1 VLQNKSQLPRR
12 LNELDSNRIQ
22 AKDNMVTDYYS
33 LTEQPFGVTPDTRY
47 LYLSPTHREALASL
61 LYGVQTGRGFM
72 SIIAKPGMG
81 KTTLLF
87 QLLQQLKH
95 SARTVFLFQTLCS
108 PVDLLR
114 SLLRDLGMEAHGDL
128 PEMQSQLN
136 ECLLTESRRGK
147 QVVVVIDEAQN
158 LSDEALEL
166 LRMLSNFETPHQK
179 LMQIILAGQPQLA
192 EKLASP
198 NLVQLRQRISIVA
211 RLKPLTLQET
221 NLYVGH
227 RLGIAGYDFRAPL
240 FTRGAGAIIAEHSEG
255 IPRNINNICFNALS
269 LGCALKRKPID
280 EEIIREVMGD
290 LDLGSENG
298 MAMTIH
304 EPKKSAL
311 KAPAALANAGMR
323 THGRAWRSK
332 CATVAM
338 LLLMLMWPIGVRQRD
353 TKVFAS
359 QTSPAAAT
367 NAAHS
372 SSRILSVSP
381 SAPDSQARTTA
392 ARNSPA
398 PKSPA
403 PETGRSNVILGPRT
417 ATLSTRS
424 VEPHVTETS
433 TMNSE
438 IDPSELWEEVRNGST
453 SAEVALA
460 SLYLDGVVVPQSC
473 QQTQVLLLAARKKGN
488 NGAEN
493 LLATYEKRC
502 Q

>member
-1 VLQNKSQLPRR
+1 
-12 LNELDSNRIQ
+12 
-22 AKDNMVTDYYS
+22 MVTDYYS
-33 LTEQPFGVTPDTRY
+33 LAENPFGVTPDTRY

-114 SLLRDLGMEAHGDL
+114 SLLHDLGTEVHGSDI
-128 PEMQSQLN
+128 PQIHSQLN

-147 QVVVVIDEAQN
+147 RLVVVIDEAQN
-158 LSDEALEL
+158 LPDSALEL
-166 LRMLSNFETPHQK
+166 LRMLSNFETPREK

-192 EKLASP
+192 KKLASP

-211 RLKPLTLQET
+211 RLKALTLQET

-227 RLGIAGYDFRAPL
+227 RLQVAGYDFRAPL
-240 FTRGAGAIIAEHSEG
+240 FTPRAGAIIAEHSEG

-280 EEIIREVMGD
+280 EEIIREVLDD
-290 LDLGSENG
+290 LDLGSEDLGSENE

-304 EPKKSAL
+304 ESRKSAP
-311 KAPAALANAGMR
+311 KASAAVANAGMR
-323 THGRAWRSK
+323 TFGRVWLSR

-338 LLLMLMWPIGVRQRD
+338 LLLMLMWPVGVGQQD
-353 TKVFAS
+353 TKVLAS
-359 QTSPAAAT
+359 QISTAAAT
-367 NAAHS
+367 NAAQS

-381 SAPDSQARTTA
+381 SAPDSHGCGGG
-392 ARNSPA
+392 
-398 PKSPA
+398 
-403 PETGRSNVILGPRT
+403 EGGCGGG
-417 ATLSTRS
+417 
-424 VEPHVTETS
+424 E
-433 TMNSE
+433 
-438 IDPSELWEEVRNGST
+438 
-453 SAEVALA
+453 
-460 SLYLDGVVVPQSC
+460 GV
-473 QQTQVLLLAARKKGN
+473 
-488 NGAEN
+488 AEN
-493 LLATYEKRC
+493 LPSLPRGETGCVLDGYSLRPLSAGGPCGLRSDLGRVFTWDFSPSPYPRGSPR
-502 Q
+502 